1 MREKVIMNNILQE
14 NFEKNVFFELHI
26 IFVIRKNSGRR
37 PYGLL
42 LFLCLERR
50 IYGRNN
56 FSNHQSSD
64 YSSRKR

>member
-26 IFVIRKNSGRR
+26 IFLIKKNSGRR

-42 LFLCLERR
+42 LF
-50 IYGRNN
+50 
-56 FSNHQSSD
+56 FM
-64 YSSRKR
+64 SRKEDLWEK